1 MKKEKLNVIIG
12 NRLRRLRE
20 NNGFNQYDFAYEC
33 EVSDAYYGRI
43 ERGEHS
49 PSMTILYKITKT
61 LGISLS
67 DFFVEIEKEIQDIK
81 KEKI

>member
-12 NRLRRLRE
+12 NRIRKLRE
-20 NNGFNQYDFAYEC
+20 KNGYNQYDFAYEC
-33 EVSDAYYGRI
+33 EISDAYYGRI

-49 PSMTILYKITKT
+49 TSTIILYKITKT

-67 DFFVEIEKEIQDIK
+67 DFFIEIEKEIQGIY
-81 KEKI
+81 

>member
-1 MKKEKLNVIIG
+1 MKKERLNVIIG
-12 NRLRRLRE
+12 NRIRSLRE
-20 NNGFNQYDFAYEC
+20 KNGFNQYEFAYEC

-49 PSMTILYKITKT
+49 PSMIILYKITRT

-67 DFFVEIEKEIQDIK
+67 DFFTEIEKEVQGIK
-81 KEKI
+81 Y

>member
-1 MKKEKLNVIIG
+1 MKKERLNVIIG
-12 NRLRRLRE
+12 NRIRFLRE
-20 NNGFNQYDFAYEC
+20 KNGYNQYDFAYEC

-49 PSMTILYKITKT
+49 PSMIILHKITKA

-67 DFFVEIEKEIQDIK
+67 DFFVEIEKEI
-81 KEKI
+81 

>member
-1 MKKEKLNVIIG
+1 MKKDRLNVIIG
-12 NRLRRLRE
+12 NRIRAQRE
-20 NNGFNQYDFAYEC
+20 KNGFNQYDFAYEC

-49 PSMTILYKITKT
+49 VSMAILYKITKT

-67 DFFVEIEKEIQDIK
+67 DFFVEIEKEIQGIK
-81 KEKI
+81 H

>member
-1 MKKEKLNVIIG
+1 MKKEKINVIIG
-12 NRLRRLRE
+12 NRIRTLRE
-20 NNGFNQYDFAYEC
+20 KNGFNQYDFAYEC

-49 PSMTILYKITKT
+49 PSMITLYKITKT

-67 DFFVEIEKEIQDIK
+67 DFFAEIEKEILGIK
-81 KEKI
+81 Y

>member
-1 MKKEKLNVIIG
+1 MKKERLNLIIG
-12 NRLRRLRE
+12 NRIRALRE
-20 NNGFNQYDFAYEC
+20 KNGFNQYDFAYEC

-67 DFFVEIEKEIQDIK
+67 DFFVDIEKEIQGIK
-81 KEKI
+81 H